1 MTRYKLDNQYV
12 NCENAVTPDGMKI
25 IKIKIKMK
33 IIKIKTNIYAPMT
46 QI

>member
-1 MTRYKLDNQYV
+1 MTRYKLDNQYA
-12 NCENAVTPDGMKI
+12 NCENAVTPDGI
-25 IKIKIKMK
+25 SMK